1 MRVFLK
7 LVLSLLLI
15 ALGSVGGFFAA
26 TKYRSQLEA
35 MASQVM
41 DIAATDPPQRKILY
55 YRNPMGEPDISAVPK
70 QDSMKMDY
78 IPVYSDEMPA
88 GGAVGPD
95 GRKIIYYRNP
105 MGEPDISPVPKKH
118 PMNMD
123 FLPVYEGDIPAQ
135 SGALEPKPADPAKTM
150 VAEVGKKILYYR
162 NPMGLPDT
170 SKEPK
175 KDSMG
180 MDYIP
185 VYEDAESGPAD
196 PSIVKIS
203 VEKVQR
209 AGVRTET
216 VEKHVLSE
224 PLLVPGTIALDE
236 RLERSITIRTEG
248 FIEKVYAG
256 ATGQHVKAGDPLF
269 RIYSPQIV
277 QAAVEYRLA
286 AAGGQKAIGSR
297 KLRNYGV
304 PEAYIKSIPLTGD
317 IPLSLDWP
325 SPVDGVL
332 MSKNIIV
339 GARVMPGDEL
349 YRLADVTT
357 VWVIADVPEQ
367 DIGRVTIGNP
377 VSISV
382 RAFPGE
388 TFLGKV
394 AFVLPELKKET
405 RTAQVR
411 IELPNPNHRLLHSM
425 YADVDIDTGSSAA
438 VVAVPESAIID
449 SGNKQVA
456 IIEVG
461 EGRFKPQAVKL
472 GRRGGGEVEILEGL
486 AVGDKIVT
494 RANFLIDA
502 ESNLQAAFTAL
513 VANEP
518 TVK

>member
-1 MRVFLK
+1 MRVLLK
-7 LVLSLLLI
+7 LILSLFLV
-15 ALGSVGGFFAA
+15 AFGSVGGFLAA
-26 TKYRSQLEA
+26 TKYRSQLDA
-35 MASQVM
+35 MASQIMLADNIV
-41 DIAATDPPQRKILY
+41 TSERKIIY

-70 QDSMKMDY
+70 KDSMDMDY
-78 IPVYSDEMPA
+78 IPVYEDE
-88 GGAVGPD
+88 
-95 GRKIIYYRNP
+95 
-105 MGEPDISPVPKKH
+105 
-118 PMNMD
+118 
-123 FLPVYEGDIPAQ
+123 IPGQ
-135 SGALEPKPADPAKTM
+135 SGLMAPKPKPAAN
-150 VAEVGKKILYYR
+150 EKKILYYR

-170 SKEPK
+170 SPEPK

-180 MDYIP
+180 MDYIAVYDDENSEP
-185 VYEDAESGPAD
+185 VD
-196 PSIVKIS
+196 PSVVKIN

-209 AGVRTET
+209 AGVRTEA

-224 PLLVPGTIALDE
+224 PLRVPGTVALDE

-256 ATGQHVKAGDPLF
+256 ATGQHVKAGEPLF

-277 QAAVEYRLA
+277 QAAVEYRIA
-286 AAGGQKAIGSR
+286 AAGGQKAIGAK

-304 PEAYIKSIPLTGD
+304 PETYIKSIPLSGEV
-317 IPLSLDWP
+317 PLSLDWP

-332 MSKNIIV
+332 MSKSIVV

-349 YRLADVTT
+349 YRLADVSN
-357 VWVIADVPEQ
+357 VWIIADVPEQ
-367 DIGRVTIGNP
+367 DVGRVAIGNP

-388 TFLGKV
+388 AFLGKV

-411 IELPNPNHRLLHSM
+411 IELPNPNHRLLHGM
-425 YADVDIDTGSSAA
+425 YADVNIDTGSTTA
-438 VVAVPESAIID
+438 VVAVPESAVID

-461 EGRFKPQAVKL
+461 EGRFKPQEVKL
-472 GRRGGGEVEILEGL
+472 GHRGGGQVEILEGL

-513 VANEP
+513 VANDGAA
-518 TVK
+518 K

>member
-1 MRVFLK
+1 MRIFLK
-7 LVLSLLLI
+7 LILSLCLI
-15 ALGSVGGFFAA
+15 AFGSVGGFFAA
-26 TKYRSQLEA
+26 TQYRSQLEA
-35 MASQVM
+35 LSSQVA
-41 DIAATDPPQRKILY
+41 DVAANVTPERKIL
-55 YRNPMGEPDISAVPK
+55 
-70 QDSMKMDY
+70 
-78 IPVYSDEMPA
+78 
-88 GGAVGPD
+88 
-95 GRKIIYYRNP
+95 
-105 MGEPDISPVPKKH
+105 
-118 PMNMD
+118 
-123 FLPVYEGDIPAQ
+123 F
-135 SGALEPKPADPAKTM
+135 
-150 VAEVGKKILYYR
+150 YR

-170 SKEPK
+170 SPVPK
-175 KDSMG
+175 LDSMG
-180 MDYIP
+180 MDYIA
-185 VYEDAESGPAD
+185 VYEDEDTGPAD

-209 AGVRTET
+209 AGVRTEV
-216 VEKHVLSE
+216 VEMRVLSE
-224 PLLVPGTIALDE
+224 PLRVPGTVALDE

-277 QAAVEYRLA
+277 QAAVEYRIA
-286 AAGGQKAIGSR
+286 AAGGQKTIGVK

-304 PEAYIKSIPLTGD
+304 PESYIKNIPPNGD

-332 MSKNIIV
+332 MSKNIVV

-349 YRLADVTT
+349 YRLADVTN

-367 DIGRVTIGNP
+367 DVGRVTIGNP
-377 VSISV
+377 VTIAV
-382 RAFPGE
+382 RAYPGE

-425 YADVDIDTGSSAA
+425 YADVTIDTGSTAA
-438 VVAVPESAIID
+438 VIAIPEAAVID

-456 IIEVG
+456 IIEVS
-461 EGRFKPQAVKL
+461 EGRFKPQSVKL
-472 GRRGGGEVEILEGL
+472 GRRGGGQVEVLEGL
-486 AVGDKIVT
+486 AVGEKIVT

-513 VANEP
+513 VAN
-518 TVK
+518 KGAAQ